1 MATPY
6 ENAKTSYEQITAKL
20 AEVTASLL
28 PNITIDGVTI
38 DRASYYRMLIDMQ
51 KLAREQMVQAA
62 PAWEVFG

>member
-1 MATPY
+1 
-6 ENAKTSYEQITAKL
+6 
-20 AEVTASLL
+20 
-28 PNITIDGVTI
+28 VTI